1 MKKPTGANWE
11 IIVDGVSRSYRHDRE
26 TAIGSAQ
33 YLKSKH
39 PTVDVA
45 VRDLTTGETTVIRT
59 AAESFE
65 VSRNP
70 SFGLDGL
77 FPGPTSRGHTRPPP
91 LEAKGGVLL
100 PHKNNRI
107 LTGVRGLPHERV
119 VCPTRRPRIDHTPR
133 K

>member
-45 VRDLTTGETTVIRT
+45 VRDLTTGGTTVI
-59 AAESFE
+59 E
-65 VSRNP
+65 
-70 SFGLDGL
+70 
-77 FPGPTSRGHTRPPP
+77 
-91 LEAKGGVLL
+91 
-100 PHKNNRI
+100 
-107 LTGVRGLPHERV
+107 
-119 VCPTRRPRIDHTPR
+119 RRP
-133 K
+133 KVSK